1 MTAEQTETILIVDDE
16 EPVRRTFADW
26 LSHSGLDCRLLVA
39 ADAESALKHAN
50 SQPIDLAILD
60 WNLGSGSDGLQ
71 LLEDLSLFH
80 PDVVAI
86 LVTGFAHQATPLDA
100 LRMGVRDYL
109 DKNQDLNRETFL
121 ASVRKQLERIIPAKR
136 QRAFNQSLKEFRTAV
151 EKILPLVQAT
161 SALNNPVPLP
171 QAVGSLFRFLLRTTG
186 AADGVLLVRYL
197 GEGTTEERYVAYD
210 ANGGVLT
217 EKLAPFANTIA
228 ATAVSMQEPCLMNRL
243 EEAAGTVEFQ
253 PFEKNRKSVLAA
265 PLQVGPGMHVVME
278 LFDKQFN
285 DDDRHIA
292 LAAADFGGEIL
303 RQALAERQDHQL
315 LFGAIEA
322 ALQATEK
329 LATAP
334 LLAEP
339 ALEKPPPAE
348 VMDKLRQGL
357 AQSVE
362 PAVDSETSL
371 KLAEAVRVL
380 ALRHGPAA
388 VQHCIRLV
396 QDLRQLLD
404 TVTGQDGKVMG

>member
-1 MTAEQTETILIVDDE
+1 MSETILIVDDE
-16 EPVRRTFADW
+16 EPVRRTFQDW
-26 LSHSGLDCRLLVA
+26 LSHSGIDCRILIA
-39 ADAESALKHAN
+39 SDSESALKQAN
-50 SQPIDLAILD
+50 QQPIDLAILD

-121 ASVRKQLERIIPAKR
+121 AAVRKQLERIVPAKR
-136 QRAFNQSLKEFRTAV
+136 QRAFNQNLKEFRTAV

-171 QAVGSLFRFLLRTTG
+171 QAIGSLFRFVLRTTG

-197 GEGTTEERYVAYD
+197 ADGQSEEKYLAYD
-210 ANGGVLT
+210 SNGAALT
-217 EKLAPFANTIA
+217 GDLAPFANTIA
-228 ATAVSMQEPCLMNRL
+228 ATAVSMQEPCMMNRL
-243 EEAAGTVEFQ
+243 EDTAGSVEFQ

-265 PLQVGPGMHVVME
+265 PLQVGPGLHVIME
-278 LFDKQFN
+278 LFDKQFT

-303 RQALAERQDHQL
+303 RQALSERQNHEL
-315 LFGAIEA
+315 LFDAIES
-322 ALQATEK
+322 ALQATDK
-329 LATAP
+329 LALAP
-334 LLAEP
+334 LPAEP
-339 ALEKPPPAE
+339 RLEQPPPKE
-348 VMDKLRQGL
+348 VLDTLRQGL

-371 KLAEAVRVL
+371 QLAEAVRVL

-388 VQHCIRLV
+388 VQHCVRLV
-396 QDLRQLLD
+396 QDLRKLLD
-404 TVTGQDGKVMG
+404 TVTGQDDRLTR

>member
-1 MTAEQTETILIVDDE
+1 MSETILIVDDE
-16 EPVRRTFADW
+16 EPVRRTFTDW

-39 ADAESALKHAN
+39 GDAESALKHAN

-121 ASVRKQLERIIPAKR
+121 ASIRKQLERIIPAKR

-171 QAVGSLFRFLLRTTG
+171 QAIGSLFRFVLRTTG
-186 AADGVLLVRYL
+186 AADGVLLVRYH
-197 GEGTTEERYVAYD
+197 GDGSSEERYLAYD
-210 ANGGVLT
+210 SNGAALT
-217 EKLAPFANTIA
+217 ATLAPFANTIA
-228 ATAVSMQEPCLMNRL
+228 ATAVSMQEPCLMNRI
-243 EEAAGTVEFQ
+243 EEAAGSMEFQ

-265 PLQVGPGMHVVME
+265 PLQVGPGLHVVME
-278 LFDKQFN
+278 LFDKQFT
-285 DDDRHIA
+285 DEDRRIA

-303 RQALAERQDHQL
+303 RQALAERQDHEL

-329 LATAP
+329 LTSAS
-334 LLAEP
+334 LLSEP
-339 ALEKPPPAE
+339 AMEKPPPSE

-357 AQSVE
+357 SQTVE

-371 KLAEAVRVL
+371 RLAEAVRVL

-396 QDLRQLLD
+396 EDLRELLD
-404 TVTGQDGKVMG
+404 AVTQGAG

>member
-1 MTAEQTETILIVDDE
+1 MSETILIVDDE
-16 EPVRRTFADW
+16 EPVRRTFSDW
-26 LSHSGLDCRLLVA
+26 LSHSGLECRLLVA

-50 SQPIDLAILD
+50 KQPIDLAILD

-86 LVTGFAHQATPLDA
+86 LITGFAHQATPLDA

-171 QAVGSLFRFLLRTTG
+171 QAIGSLFRFVLRTTG
-186 AADGVLLVRYL
+186 AADGVLLVRFHPDGAGDENYL
-197 GEGTTEERYVAYD
+197 AYDSKGEALEGT
-210 ANGGVLT
+210 
-217 EKLAPFANTIA
+217 LAPFAKTIA
-228 ATAVSMQEPCLMNRL
+228 ATAVSMQEPCVMNRL
-243 EEAAGTVEFQ
+243 EEAAGSVEFQ
-253 PFEKNRKSVLAA
+253 PFEKGRKSVLAA
-265 PLQVGPGMHVVME
+265 PLQVGLGLHVVME

-285 DDDRHIA
+285 DDDRRIA

-329 LATAP
+329 LGSAP
-334 LLAEP
+334 FPTEP
-339 ALEKPPPAE
+339 ELEKPPPPE
-348 VMDKLRQGL
+348 VLDKLRQGL
-357 AQSVE
+357 AQSIE
-362 PAVDSETSL
+362 PAVDSDTSL
-371 KLAEAVRVL
+371 RLAEAVRVL

-396 QDLRQLLD
+396 QDLRELLD
-404 TVTGQDGKVMG
+404 AVTGQQG

>member
-1 MTAEQTETILIVDDE
+1 MSETILIVDDE
-16 EPVRRTFADW
+16 EPVRRTFTDW

-39 ADAESALKHAN
+39 GDAESALKHAN

-109 DKNQDLNRETFL
+109 DKNQDLNRDTFL

-171 QAVGSLFRFLLRTTG
+171 QAIGSLFRFVLRTTG
-186 AADGVLLVRYL
+186 AVDGVLVVRFLSDGTADERYL
-197 GEGTTEERYVAYD
+197 AYD
-210 ANGGVLT
+210 ANGTALPD
-217 EKLAPFANTIA
+217 KLVPFANTIA

-243 EEAAGTVEFQ
+243 EEAAGSMEFQ
-253 PFEKNRKSVLAA
+253 PFEKNHKSVLAA
-265 PLQVGPGMHVVME
+265 PLQVGPGLHVVME
-278 LFDKQFN
+278 LFDKQFTV
-285 DDDRHIA
+285 DDRRIA

-329 LATAP
+329 LASAP
-334 LLAEP
+334 LPSEP
-339 ALEKPPPAE
+339 ALEKPPPTE

-357 AQSVE
+357 AQAVE

-396 QDLRQLLD
+396 QDLRELLD
-404 TVTGQDGKVMG
+404 AVTGQDGKATG